1 MHMCEN
7 HTICGPAGVCS
18 TFRISS
24 SSCSVKFTRV
34 PVKPMEYQPVNVEI
48 LPTSGEPGL
57 APEPA
62 QGHGGRGPSLV
73 LALTR
78 SFGGTFFIAGFFKL
92 GQDLLGFA
100 SPQILK

>member
-1 MHMCEN
+1 
-7 HTICGPAGVCS
+7 
-18 TFRISS
+18 
-24 SSCSVKFTRV
+24 
-34 PVKPMEYQPVNVEI
+34 MEYQPVNVEI

-73 LALTR
+73 LALAR